1 MARLHLDGAAAM
13 RWLLPTSLALNVLFL
28 GATGAVALRYTG
40 SIPLSAVARIDHS
53 GTDRLDRVAA
63 SLPANDAQVMRSE
76 IRADEEKV
84 AAAQADLRLSQ
95 EEVRNSLRAEPF
107 DLEAMRAAMEQVQVA
122 RGNYHMVLHE
132 MIASAAPKMSVVGR
146 NKLAD
151 WTATRDSMTISQ

>member
-28 GATGAVALRYTG
+28 GATGAVALHTG

-122 RGNYHMVLHE
+122 RENYHTVLHE
-132 MIASAAPKMSVVGR
+132 LVAAAAPRLSIVGR

-151 WTATRDSMTISQ
+151 WTETRDAASAQR